1 MSGADGCCDG
11 AGGVPGPIAE
21 TATDRARAFLGSR
34 RLGEL
39 PEEVFRLGEVW
50 ILCERCVARGDA
62 GAADGLYALLAGF
75 AARHGGEPAAG
86 FWPGTA
92 ALYLGLLA
100 ATAGHADV
108 AATHLEDAMRSA
120 ATIGAGVQVARAQLA
135 YARVLV
141 ARGAAGDAA
150 RAHRLLVDLLA
161 SPEPPES
168 GAPGPAP
175 GLPPAAPRRG
185 YVFRR
190 EGDYWTLAS
199 PGRLAR
205 ARGLRGFEYIAEL
218 LRRPHR
224 PVYVVE
230 LMRPGG
236 APAAGLT
243 PREVGEHGL
252 HVVAAARGEPDLD
265 RRARL
270 DYRAR
275 WRELLDEQAEAERH
289 HDPGRAASARREIEM
304 LAHELASGRGS
315 PALRATS
322 AQERARV
329 NVRNCVSAALRA
341 VRRHDEPLWRHLV
354 NAVKT
359 GTYCVYEPDRPVDWD
374 L

>member
-1 MSGADGCCDG
+1 MNSVDGCCDG
-11 AGGVPGPIAE
+11 AAGAPLPSAE
-21 TATDRARAFLGSR
+21 AAIDRARAFLGSR

-75 AARHGGEPAAG
+75 ARRGAEPPSG

-100 ATAGHADV
+100 GTAGRADV
-108 AATHLEDAMRSA
+108 AAAHLEDALRA
-120 ATIGAGVQVARAQLA
+120 ATTIGAAVEVARTQLA
-135 YARVLV
+135 YARVLL

-150 RAHRLLVDLLA
+150 RAHRLLVALLA
-161 SPEPPES
+161 SLQLPEN
-168 GAPGPAP
+168 
-175 GLPPAAPRRG
+175 PPAAAAPAAPVAPARRG
-185 YVFRR
+185 FVFRR

-205 ARGLRGFEYIAEL
+205 VRGRRGFEYIVEL

-224 PVYVVE
+224 PIYVVE
-230 LMRPGG
+230 LMRPEGG
-236 APAAGLT
+236 GAAGLSA
-243 PREVGEHGL
+243 RELDEHGL
-252 HVVAAARGEPDLD
+252 RVVAAARTESELD

-275 WRELLDEQAEAERH
+275 WRELLAEQAAAERDN
-289 HDPGRAASARREIEM
+289 DPGRIEQAQREIDM
-304 LAHELASGRGS
+304 LARQLAAGRHGT
-315 PALRATS
+315 RGATS

-329 NVRNCVSAALRA
+329 NVRNCVAGALRA
-341 VRRHDEPLWRHLV
+341 IRRHDEPLWRHLV
-354 NAVKT
+354 NAIKT
-359 GTYCVYEPDRPVDWD
+359 GTYCVYEPDRPIDWE

>member
-1 MSGADGCCDG
+1 MDGVDGRCDG
-11 AGGVPGPIAE
+11 AGAPAPIAE

-34 RLGEL
+34 RLGDL

-75 AARHGGEPAAG
+75 AGRRGGEPASG

-100 ATAGHADV
+100 ATAGRADV
-108 AATHLEDAMRSA
+108 AAAHLEDALRA
-120 ATIGAGVQVARAQLA
+120 ATSIGAGVQVARTQLA
-135 YARVLV
+135 YARVLL
-141 ARGAAGDAA
+141 ARGAPGDAA

-161 SPEPPES
+161 SLQLPEG
-168 GAPGPAP
+168 GAPASPPAAPAP
-175 GLPPAAPRRG
+175 APRRG

-205 ARGLRGFEYIAEL
+205 VRGLRGFEYIVEL

-224 PVYVVE
+224 AVYVVE
-230 LMRPGG
+230 LMSPGG
-236 APAAGLT
+236 PLAASLT
-243 PREVGEHGL
+243 AREVGEHGL
-252 HVVAAARGEPDLD
+252 HVVAAARGQSDLD

-270 DYRAR
+270 DYRTR
-275 WRELLDEQAEAERH
+275 WRELLAEQADAERDN
-289 HDPGRAASARREIEM
+289 DPGRAAGVQREIDM
-304 LAHELASGRGS
+304 LARELTTGRRG
-315 PALRATS
+315 AARGATS

-329 NVRNCVSAALRA
+329 NVRNCVSAALRV

-354 NAVKT
+354 NTIKT
-359 GTYCVYEPDRPVDWD
+359 GTYCVYEPDRAVDWD